1 MYYSIKTLYVW
12 LRKYKTVWHREDH
25 SVVKH
30 FINNF
35 FISQIKYLFCWKKQ
49 NKTKLMSLS

>member
-30 FINNF
+30 LLYF
-35 FISQIKYLFCWKKQ
+35 LFLKLNTYFVEK
-49 NKTKLMSLS
+49 NKTKQN